1 MAYTLGQAAKAVGRN
16 KATLSAA
23 IKKGRISASK
33 GENGAFRIEE
43 EELFRVYPQNGSA
56 DGGQTDDKQP
66 GRHNENSALEA
77 RLQVLEELLGELRAD
92 KARAAVR
99 EEELRRDIERWQVL
113 TFEAR
118 DRLKALEAP
127 KPECQ
132 SKIIEAEISKWDSA
146 LKAEVQTS
154 TKRSW
159 FSRIRKAFTSGDGK
173 AVA

>member
-33 GENGAFRIEE
+33 GENGAFQIEE
-43 EELFRVYPQNGSA
+43 EELFRVYPQNEAA
-56 DGGQTDDKQP
+56 DGGQTADKQP
-66 GRHNENSALEA
+66 DRHSENSALEA
-77 RLQVLEELLGELRAD
+77 RLQVLEELVGELRAD

-99 EEELRRDIERWQVL
+99 EDELRRDIERWQVL

-132 SKIIEAEISKWDSA
+132 SKIIEAETAKWDSA
-146 LKAEVQTS
+146 SNAEVQTS
-154 TKRSW
+154 TKKGW
-159 FSRIRKAFTSGDGK
+159 FSRIRKAFTLGEGK

>member
-33 GENGAFRIEE
+33 GENGAFQIEE
-43 EELFRVYPQNGSA
+43 EELFRVYPQNEA
-56 DGGQTDDKQP
+56 ATGGQTEDKQP
-66 GRHNENSALEA
+66 DRHSENSVLEA
-77 RLQVLEELLGELRAD
+77 RLQVLEELVGELRAD

-99 EEELRRDIERWQVL
+99 EDELRRDIERWQVL
-113 TFEAR
+113 TFDAR

-132 SKIIEAEISKWDSA
+132 TKIIEAETAKWDSA
-146 LKAEVQTS
+146 SNAEVQTS
-154 TKRSW
+154 TKKGW
-159 FSRIRKAFTSGDGK
+159 FSRIKKAFTLGEGK